1 KNEVRIQQAN
11 LQSNTDVKKTVNYV
25 VPTSNAIVLAS
36 YKTIKGKKALFRIK
50 SRDNKNIPFGAMVY
64 VDGNEQAG
72 IIGDDGEV
80 FLSGLKEKGILNVR
94 WEGKQNQ
101 ECLIPY
107 RLNFK
112 NSVGVYISTLKCQ

>member
-1 KNEVRIQQAN
+1 
-11 LQSNTDVKKTVNYV
+11 
-25 VPTSNAIVLAS
+25 
-36 YKTIKGKKALFRIK
+36 
-50 SRDNKNIPFGAMVY
+50 NKNIPFGAMVY